1 MPARRR
7 SIASDLRRVDRT
19 ADRAIDYEDSPP
31 LDESFFTRPLADWP
45 PGKETITIRLDADV
59 LAWFRR
65 RGRGYQTRIN
75 RVLRLFVQGQAA
87 RPARRRRPLGAGWN
101 QRRAADR
108 SSAAGHGVKK

>member
-1 MPARRR
+1 
-7 SIASDLRRVDRT
+7 LRRVDRT

-45 PGKETITIRLDADV
+45 PAKETITIRLDADV

-75 RVLRLFVQGQAA
+75 RVLRLFVQAQTTGRARSRQAT
-87 RPARRRRPLGAGWN
+87 RPGRN
-101 QRRAADR
+101 QRRTPGQ
-108 SSAAGHGVKK
+108 SSPRGHGVKT